1 MMRRIQKQ
9 QAEQGIALLEQAH
22 KEIKRQ
28 IERRKTDE
36 VKNLLE
42 QCQQYAIAL
51 GEMIEKEAGEGTT
64 MVRLLED
71 YCERVYEIYQEAGR
85 MQPGDAKNVYKKLSW
100 LQPRLK
106 SIMQEKLPVR
116 KEVVFLP
123 YKASMWDSLESIWMA
138 ACEDPSCDAYVIP
151 IPYYDKNPDGS
162 LGELH
167 DESGLYPEYVPVTD
181 YQSYSFA
188 ERQPDLIFIH
198 NPYDEYNYLTSV
210 HPFFYT
216 RNLKQYTEKLVY
228 VPYFV
233 LEEPNPDDPNQVE
246 GISHFCT
253 TSGVLHADNV
263 IVQSEKMRR
272 IYVDVMTRFTE
283 GHGLT
288 RKDWEGKILGLG
300 SPKLDKVWNAQQE
313 ASKIP
318 EEWQERIQ
326 KPDGSR
332 KKVILYNTGLTAF
345 LQHSSVYL
353 DKMRDVFCVFRE
365 RQEEAVLLW
374 RPHPLLHGTVKTMR
388 PAILEAYEKLLEE
401 YQEERFGI
409 YDDSAKLD
417 RAIAVC
423 DAYYGD
429 PSSVVQLCKEAGR
442 PVMLQNIELIFSEQ
456 RGEVLDRPLVFENGY
471 DDGTS
476 LWFTGYEYNSL
487 IKMDKKTHE
496 ITWKGIFPDE
506 PFAQQGLYN
515 AAAACGQKLYFAPC
529 MANEIAVYHMKTEK
543 IQKIPLCRPVKTNG
557 IYHEKFH
564 FFRAVSAA
572 KKIYFIPEY
581 YPGLLCYDTER
592 DMFCCFDDWVDKVEE
607 VRVSERRYFTE
618 CVSVEDRLILPCA
631 CADAVVIF
639 DMAEKKSRVIQT
651 LRTDYPYKFCG
662 VCHTGDFL
670 YLVSADGTVSKRKAD
685 DMENEIRRW
694 RLPKAGD
701 EELAFYPVRYMEEA
715 VWLFPFKNGSGYRID
730 IKTDQVTPF
739 TAFDDEK
746 SYTGHGFLF
755 LCVLS
760 DGEQWYVS
768 TGNSRRFMRY
778 HTGNGKKQE
787 SWLYLPPEA
796 QKFLKEYKKKDFADQ
811 LREAPVTESAAEC
824 LTDLLSFL
832 EIHERMQKDKKTK
845 GNLENGR
852 KIYQTLSMG

>member
-353 DKMRDVFCVFRE
+353 DKMRDVFRVFRE

-442 PVMLQNIELIFSEQ
+442 PVMLQNMEVSLNDSKKELLELPVVPEGF
-456 RGEVLDRPLVFENGY
+456 Y
-471 DDGTS
+471 DDGNS
-476 LWFTGYEYNSL
+476 FWFVARN
-487 IKMDKKTHE
+487 
-496 ITWKGIFPDE
+496 
-506 PFAQQGLYN
+506 YN
-515 AAAACGQKLYFAPC
+515 ALFRVQKEDSKVELMETIPGEGFMQKRLYPSVALCNGKIYFAPHR
-529 MANEIAVYHMKTEK
+529 AEEIAEYDFQKREFKKMPVYQSHKASRNSGN
-543 IQKIPLCRPVKTNG
+543 QD
-557 IYHEKFH
+557 KF
-564 FFRAVSAA
+564 FGAETIGN
-572 KKIYFIPEY
+572 KIYFIPDK
-581 YPGLLCYDTER
+581 YPGILCYDTQIKSYS
-592 DMFCCFDDWVDKVEE
+592 CFDDWVDEVERLRTFE
-607 VRVSERRYFTE
+607 GGYFIGY
-618 CVSVEDRLILPCA
+618 VKKGMKLILPCI
-631 CADAVVIF
+631 CADAVVVF
-639 DMAEKKSRVIQT
+639 DAASSTSQIIKTSSTKKNIKYIGIIQNE
-651 LRTDYPYKFCG
+651 
-662 VCHTGDFL
+662 DFF
-670 YLVSADGTVSKRKAD
+670 YLITADGAVLKRELKS
-685 DMENEIRRW
+685 E
-694 RLPKAGD
+694 D
-701 EELAFYPVRYMEEA
+701 EEVKRIAMPKSEAKYLSYYPVQCADGYLY
-715 VWLFPFKNGSGYRID
+715 LFPFEENRGIKID
-730 IKTDQVTPF
+730 VKTDQAAWEPLLDEEEQSMFSLVPSCWINRKLYTVTKNGCCLMEYDFRNYKKRKISLPVSAPDQMLLKKRKQEEYRRLSE
-739 TAFDDEK
+739 TECMTESEAYSLLYMLDRK
-746 SYTGHGFLF
+746 
-755 LCVLS
+755 LS
-760 DGEQWYVS
+760 DRNDKNLNIPDGKY
-768 TGNSRRFMRY
+768 GAGSRIY
-778 HTGNGKKQE
+778 H
-787 SWLYLPPEA
+787 
-796 QKFLKEYKKKDFADQ
+796 
-811 LREAPVTESAAEC
+811 R
-824 LTDLLSFL
+824 LLD
-832 EIHERMQKDKKTK
+832 E
-845 GNLENGR
+845 
-852 KIYQTLSMG
+852 